1 MKTAW
6 MHHLLLNY
14 FEFWTSFNA
23 IQCRIRFCFQTSLNN
38 SRFDSN
44 ELAINQRIWRAH
56 WFEKT
61 FKLGRFEEWTSIR
74 DWTSIWIYHICMYMS
89 KWSPLYT
96 YTFGEE
102 HAHMV
107 PCIWWNMYFN
117 IIPLHF
123 IHLLIWWSTNLLYP
137 PPSICFPCIKDWN
150 LKYVNNCLS
159 SYISYICLAWVQT

>member
-1 MKTAW
+1 MKKP
-6 MHHLLLNY
+6 LN
-14 FEFWTSFNA
+14 WTM
-23 IQCRIRFCFQTSLNN
+23 IRDNDVSGC
-38 SRFDSN
+38 
-44 ELAINQRIWRAH
+44 
-56 WFEKT
+56 
-61 FKLGRFEEWTSIR
+61 RFEEWTSI
-74 DWTSIWIYHICMYMS
+74 WVYHICMYMS

-137 PPSICFPCIKDWN
+137 LPSICFPCIIIHKDWN
-150 LKYVNNCLS
+150 LKYIVCQQLS
-159 SYISYICLAWVQT
+159 VQLHKLHLPGMGTNLNLSTSFHIFCGVPMYV